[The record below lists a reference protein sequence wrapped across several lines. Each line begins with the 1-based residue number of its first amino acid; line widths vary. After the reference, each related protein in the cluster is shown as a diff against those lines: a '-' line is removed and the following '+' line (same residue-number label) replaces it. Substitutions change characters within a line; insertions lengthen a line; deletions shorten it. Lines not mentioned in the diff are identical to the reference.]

1 MATAGD
7 GGSDEGDII
16 PDSIWRSAVESTGG
30 RFFAGA
36 DENSILRAIA
46 EIDRLGAGSVQVKQ
60 YTTAQPRYGS
70 FALLTAALWLAAAAL
85 SVTVPYF
92 QKFP

>member
-1 MATAGD
+1 MAYNRH
-7 GGSDEGDII
+7 EGDII
-16 PDSIWRSAVESTGG
+16 PDGIWRSAVESTGG
-30 RFFAGA
+30 RFFAAA
-36 DENSILRAIA
+36 DERSILSAIA

-70 FALLTAALWLAAAAL
+70 FVLFAAALWVAAAAL
-85 SVTVPYF
+85 SVAVPYF